1 MSNNYREEMAPT
13 ATPLQPLDPSEAA
26 FWQSL
31 MRALVVV
38 PRVLDEDLDEAE
50 RLSVNQYEILMFL
63 SEAGGRQ
70 MRIGDL
76 AESTS
81 LTISGITRLVN
92 RLAADG
98 LVERKRCEDDGRG
111 FYAVLTGRGLERLE
125 RAYPTHLA
133 SARRHVMDHLTGF
146 DLDAL
151 ARAFMEFGSERYTV
165 FGPRPG
171 ESRS

>member
-1 MSNNYREEMAPT
+1 MGPT
-13 ATPLQPLDPSEAA
+13 ANPLKPLDRSEAA
-26 FWQSL
+26 FWHSL

-63 SEAGGRQ
+63 SESEGRQ

-92 RLAADG
+92 RLVADG
-98 LVERKRCEDDGRG
+98 LVERRRCEDDGRG
-111 FYAVLTGRGLERLE
+111 FYAVLTERGFERLE

-151 ARAFMEFGSERYTV
+151 AQAFMHFGSERYTV
-165 FGPRPG
+165 F
-171 ESRS
+171 SRRSPSPE

>member
-1 MSNNYREEMAPT
+1 MSPSGSRPK
-13 ATPLQPLDPSEAA
+13 PLSRSEAA

-50 RLSVNQYEILMFL
+50 RLSVNQYTILVFL
-63 SEAGGRQ
+63 SEAQDRQ

-76 AESTS
+76 ADVTS

-92 RLAADG
+92 RLVADG

-111 FYAVLTGRGLERLE
+111 FYAVLTDHGLQRLE
-125 RAYPTHLA
+125 QAYPTHLA

-146 DLDAL
+146 DLEAL
-151 ARAFMEFGSERYTV
+151 AQAFMHFGEERYEA
-165 FGPRPG
+165 FNRKMP
-171 ESRS
+171 SSS

>member
-1 MSNNYREEMAPT
+1 MSAPVKRPK
-13 ATPLQPLDPSEAA
+13 PLNRSETA

-38 PRVLDEDLDEAE
+38 PRVLDEDLAEAE
-50 RLSVNQYEILMFL
+50 RLSVNQYSVLVFL
-63 SEAGGRQ
+63 STALDRQ

-76 AESTS
+76 ADTTS

-92 RLAADG
+92 RLVDEG

-111 FYAVLTGRGLERLE
+111 FYAVLTPKGFARLE
-125 RAYPTHLA
+125 QAYPTHLA
-133 SARRHVMDHLTGF
+133 SARRHVMDHLAGF

-151 ARAFMEFGSERYTV
+151 AEAFMHFGDERYEV
-165 FGPRPG
+165 FRRRVPPR
-171 ESRS
+171 

>member
-1 MSNNYREEMAPT
+1 MS
-13 ATPLQPLDPSEAA
+13 TPVPDPKPLDRSETA

-38 PRVLDEDLDEAE
+38 PRVLDEDLDGVE
-50 RLSVNQYEILMFL
+50 RLSVNQYTILVFL
-63 SEAGGRQ
+63 SEARDRQ

-76 AESTS
+76 ADVTS

-92 RLAADG
+92 RLVADG

-111 FYAVLTGRGLERLE
+111 FYAVLTDHGLQRLE
-125 RAYPTHLA
+125 QAYPTHLA
-133 SARRHVMDHLTGF
+133 SARRHVMDHLAGF

-151 ARAFMEFGSERYTV
+151 AAAFMHFGDERYEAFRRRV
-165 FGPRPG
+165 PSSG
-171 ESRS
+171 

>member
-1 MSNNYREEMAPT
+1 MSPSDRRPK
-13 ATPLQPLDPSEAA
+13 PLDRSEVA

-50 RLSVNQYEILMFL
+50 RLSVNQYSILVFL
-63 SEAGGRQ
+63 SEAPDRQ
-70 MRIGDL
+70 MRIGQL
-76 AESTS
+76 AETTS

-92 RLAADG
+92 RMAADG
-98 LVERKRCEDDGRG
+98 LVERRRCEDDGRG
-111 FYAVLTGRGLERLE
+111 FYAVLTEQGRERLE

-133 SARRHVMDHLTGF
+133 SARRHVMDHLAGF

-151 ARAFMEFGSERYTV
+151 ADAFMHFGDERYEV
-165 FGPRPG
+165 FTRKVPT
-171 ESRS
+171 SR